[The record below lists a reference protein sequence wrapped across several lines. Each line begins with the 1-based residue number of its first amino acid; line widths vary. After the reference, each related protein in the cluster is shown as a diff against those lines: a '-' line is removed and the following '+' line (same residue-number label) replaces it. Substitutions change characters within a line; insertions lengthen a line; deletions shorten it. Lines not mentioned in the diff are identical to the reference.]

1 MWSEHDVLC
10 PLRCE
15 KGLGAWGLL
24 PLEGFGGWW
33 WEMRLHALFG
43 TLEVRVPDAQAR
55 VDDALAVAAVA
66 AGLVLWLSRRFD
78 AGELPPPIAAW
89 RIAENRWSAARDG
102 TRGRMADLQHGTL
115 RDTDELLAERLDQI
129 APQVAEI
136 GADGALAHARR
147 LLEANGAQRQ
157 RELAS
162 ALGLKGLVAT
172 LADDFL
178 LPPASAV

>member
-1 MWSEHDVLC
+1 
-10 PLRCE
+10 
-15 KGLGAWGLL
+15 
-24 PLEGFGGWW
+24 
-33 WEMRLHALFG
+33 
-43 TLEVRVPDAQAR
+43 
-55 VDDALAVAAVA
+55 
-66 AGLVLWLSRRFD
+66 
-78 AGELPPPIAAW
+78 
-89 RIAENRWSAARDG
+89 
-102 TRGRMADLQHGTL
+102 MADLQHGTL